1 MFEIRFNLR
10 SSQQKTVDSSSR
22 HPGVMCFCAL
32 VPCFH
37 PRAYPSGRGHPNHQ
51 SPSHSPWKIYFPPRQ
66 TWNPETFQPG
76 RCPEFCGWFCQGCF
90 PVEFHG
96 VFFLL
101 VMVRF
106 LNTSPESSGLQPNL
120 VKIQEQSRCDSI
132 FLDDLKS
139 DSEWIRNFDLLPLLE
154 KRMSA
159 FFSREE
165 KFTSGAFF
173 TVSST
178 CPSAKKNW
186 CPNMPAI
193 FRASRALPQVFGHLE
208 MSISWSTMSLCPF
221 RCLVKYITPWTSKD
235 IEHGYLQG

>member
-51 SPSHSPWKIYFPPRQ
+51 SPSHSPWKICFPPRQ

-173 TVSST
+173 Y
-178 CPSAKKNW
+178 
-186 CPNMPAI
+186 
-193 FRASRALPQVFGHLE
+193 RLQHL
-208 MSISWSTMSLCPF
+208 SISKKK
-221 RCLVKYITPWTSKD
+221 LVP
-235 IEHGYLQG
+235 